1 MKKNYLLTLIL
12 VAFIFTGCNQ
22 SAKKENEMI
31 RKEVFGTHKGKEV
44 YLLTL
49 TNKEG
54 NVLRLTNFGAR
65 ITWIEVPDRQGKK
78 ENVTFRIRYLRINN

>member
-1 MKKNYLLTLIL
+1 MKKINLLTLIL
-12 VAFIFTGCNQ
+12 VALIFTGCNQ
-22 SAKKENEMI
+22 STKKENKMI

-54 NVLRLTNFGAR
+54 NVLRT
-65 ITWIEVPDRQGKK
+65 
-78 ENVTFRIRYLRINN
+78 Y